1 MNIDKVITAKK
12 LGNVIKVENNPPIKY
27 KLTKWISPFT
37 IPNSL
42 SEGNQTNAVSIQGS
56 QVNTINL
63 VQGDVLVWNGIGW
76 VGRC

>member
-1 MNIDKVITAKK
+1 MSFRLKT
-12 LGNVIKVENNPPIKY
+12 
-27 KLTKWISPFT
+27 FT

-42 SEGNQTNAVSIQGS
+42 SEGNQTNAVSIKGS

-76 VGRC
+76 VGMC